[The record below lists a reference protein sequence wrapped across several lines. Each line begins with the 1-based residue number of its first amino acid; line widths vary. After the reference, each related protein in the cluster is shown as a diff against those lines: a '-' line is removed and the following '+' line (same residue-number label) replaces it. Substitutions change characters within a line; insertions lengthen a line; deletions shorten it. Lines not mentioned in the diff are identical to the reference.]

1 MSFKFV
7 FALLMFS
14 GYMYENSFGHLSYAV
29 DLLKLTI
36 LFVVIA
42 IASIAVGI
50 YICKENNEIEDI
62 LNKLDAR
69 EKTRLEK
76 EKE

>member
-1 MSFKFV
+1 M
-7 FALLMFS
+7 
-14 GYMYENSFGHLSYAV
+14 V

-36 LFVVIA
+36 LFVAIA
-42 IASIAVGI
+42 IVAIAVGI